1 MKKYRY
7 DPVVTGLFVGFGIL
21 ILWYFLSLAIENKT
35 LPIHFDYMMRFIT
48 VLVATLI
55 GAFSAFQLN
64 RRIENE
70 KQSKLL
76 VENLRHT
83 NFLIAVKL
91 NQLRGLKFNYLDP
104 YETNELRWGLMKA
117 CATINEKPDINFGGL
132 SFLHDEYP
140 KLLMELDL
148 AQESYKLSIQLLNSR
163 STLHL
168 ERLQKAQAECQKDL
182 GAEASYQLF
191 AKKIDASLLQT
202 MRTATD
208 VCYKIIPESIE
219 SLINVQRE
227 MLEVANTSF
236 PNIEFFNHNQM
247 FENGPT

>member
-7 DPVVTGLFVGFGIL
+7 DPVVTGIFVGFGTL
-21 ILWYFLSLAIENKT
+21 ILWYYSSLAIENKT

-55 GAFSAFQLN
+55 GAFSAFQFN
-64 RRIENE
+64 RHIENE

-76 VENLRHT
+76 VESLRHT

-91 NQLRGLKFNYLDP
+91 NQLRGLKLNYLEPD
-104 YETNELRWGLMKA
+104 EQNELRWGVMQA
-117 CATINEKPDINFGGL
+117 CATVNEKPDIDFGEL

-148 AQESYKLSIQLLNSR
+148 AQEGYKLSIQSLNTR
-163 STLHL
+163 STLHI
-168 ERLQKAQAECQKDL
+168 ERLQKAQAEHRKEL
-182 GAEASYQLF
+182 GAEATYQSL
-191 AKKIDASLLQT
+191 AKHIDGSLLQT
-202 MRTATD
+202 MRAATD
-208 VCYKIIPESIE
+208 VCYTIIPKSIKR
-219 SLINVQRE
+219 LINVQKE
-227 MLEVANTSF
+227 MLEVANKAF
-236 PNIEFFNHNQM
+236 PNIEFFDHNQM